1 MSATSGFES
10 SSRHAL
16 CCAVPSL
23 LLLPLLL
30 LFLSYPAG
38 PVTEA
43 VAEDTLA
50 RIKRDGV
57 MKVANSGVY
66 PPFESMQDGNLV
78 GFDIDLT
85 NLLAKDIGV
94 RADIQVI
101 DLKGLI
107 PSLKSGKVDVLV
119 TALTH
124 TPERAE
130 QVAFSDPYYNTAV
143 VVVMRHAAAGVAS
156 KTDLGGKRVGA
167 EIGSTG
173 EREARSIPGT
183 QSVKTYDTLMLALL
197 DLRNDRLDAVVS
209 NLPPVQYLIH
219 RNFGDLKIVF
229 RYNEGYVGVA
239 MRKEDH
245 SLVNA
250 INQALERL
258 RKSDQL
264 RALEIRWFGQ
274 ESKQENK

>member
-1 MSATSGFES
+1 
-10 SSRHAL
+10 L
-16 CCAVPSL
+16 L
-23 LLLPLLL
+23 LLLPLLFLPL
-30 LFLSYPAG
+30 LLSYPAP
-38 PVTEA
+38 PVTA
-43 VAEDTLA
+43 AAAEDTLA
-50 RIKRDGV
+50 RIKREGV
-57 MKVANSGVY
+57 LKVANSGVY
-66 PPFESMQDGNLV
+66 PPFESMQDGKLV

-85 NLLAKDIGV
+85 NLLAKDLDV

-119 TALTH
+119 TALTY

-143 VVVMRHAAAGVAS
+143 VVVMRNAAAAAAS
-156 KTDLGGKRVGA
+156 KADLTGKRVGA

-173 EREARSIPGT
+173 EREARSIPAT

-209 NLPPVQYLIH
+209 NLPPVQYLFH
-219 RNFGDLKIVF
+219 RNFADLKIVL

-245 SLVNA
+245 SLVSA
-250 INQALERL
+250 INGALDRF
-258 RKSDQL
+258 RKGNQL
-264 RALEIRWFGQ
+264 RGLEMRWFGQ
-274 ESKQENK
+274 ESKPENK